1 MINEHTLSVLED
13 ASAHIRIARDLINSV
28 KGDIDCSMCRED
40 VELLAGYAE
49 DVSYVTKFNLLMAHN
64 PDMIKR
70 LRELLESR
78 YYIRVISIAARVT
91 VFFHRIRHFFKKL
104 YG

>member
-70 LRELLESR
+70 LRELLQSR
-78 YYIRVISIAARVT
+78 YYMRIISIGAHLT
-91 VFFHRIRHFFKKL
+91 ILLHRIARSIRRP
-104 YG
+104 